1 MANNP
6 QQPGEYDAV
15 LGGQNQASSSS
26 AVLGGIQGVKL
37 RLGKFTPK

>member
-15 LGGQNQASSSS
+15 LGGQNQAPENA
-26 AVLGGIQGVKL
+26 AVLGGIQG
-37 RLGKFTPK
+37 GKVTVE